1 MVDWPQKLAQLQ
13 RVTIAPAQLQN
24 QQITLTVEQQH
35 YLGRVL
41 RLRTGDRFIAMN
53 GQGQWWLAQLQSGA
67 EQAQVLEII
76 PVQTELPVPVTL
88 MAAPPKGN
96 SFDEVVRQ
104 ATELG
109 VTTIV
114 PVLSDRTLV
123 NPSSQRLERWQRIA
137 QEATEQSERQ
147 VVPQVLAPRP
157 FKDLLLP
164 GERDWES
171 FLRYFCVTRHSSPH
185 LFDCLEAAPPLGILV
200 LTGPEGGWTEAEIQ
214 QAIVAGYQPVSLGCR
229 ILRAATAPLTAL
241 SLIAA
246 TLESSQGTLA
256 RGGRVP

>member
-1 MVDWPQKLAQLQ
+1 MVDWQQKIAPLQ
-13 RVTIAPAQLQN
+13 RLTIAPGQLQN
-24 QQITLTVEQQH
+24 QQISLNIQQQH
-35 YLGRVL
+35 YLSRVL
-41 RLRTGDRFIAMN
+41 RLRPGDRFIAMD
-53 GQGQWWLAQLQSGA
+53 GQGQWWLAQLQPGA
-67 EQAQVLEII
+67 EPAQVLETI

-123 NPSSQRLERWQRIA
+123 NPSLQRLERWQRIA
-137 QEATEQSERQ
+137 QEAAEQSERQ
-147 VVPQVLAPRP
+147 VVPQILAPRP
-157 FKDLLLP
+157 LKVWLQVQ
-164 GERDWES
+164 DWAS
-171 FLRYFCVTRHSSPH
+171 CGRYFCVTRHPCPH
-185 LFDCLEAAPPLGILV
+185 LLDCLEAARQPGILV
-200 LTGPEGGWTEAEIQ
+200 LTGPEGGWTEAEMQ

-246 TLESSQGTLA
+246 TLESSRGTLA
-256 RGGRVP
+256 KGGRVP